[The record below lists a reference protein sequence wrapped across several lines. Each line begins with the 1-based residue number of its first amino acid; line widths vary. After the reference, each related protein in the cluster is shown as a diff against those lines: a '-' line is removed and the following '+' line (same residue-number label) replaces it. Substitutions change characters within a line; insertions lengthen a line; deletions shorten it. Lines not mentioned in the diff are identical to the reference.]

1 MITPSQIKEKT
12 LSTAV
17 HGYDIDETNAF
28 ISEIE
33 ESFSAIYDENKEL
46 YRKMEILAAKIEE
59 YRAEEESIKDTLL
72 TAQKAA
78 GKVEREA
85 RERADKLLADSAKTV
100 QGTVM
105 DAKEKAEKI
114 VSEAREYV
122 AGLTKEKSEAAQQIL
137 ADAQQKAQK
146 ELADAKADA
155 AALLTEAKSISAELI
170 EKAKS
175 EKEYYDNLTSSL
187 RSEAERFKASLVEL
201 YNAQLEKLGDMMEA
215 PAAVEK
221 AQAEQKIEEAD
232 KNIEAVS
239 ARIDEIEQELDEP
252 QEEPQS
258 EPQEAPAADDGW
270 EDISSGAQQ
279 DEPAEPEQSGV
290 EYELSEVSESEE
302 DGEPEEEPDFHDA
315 IDAFSRGDDTQEAA
329 GAVQEEGHLPF
340 EDFFHVKAEES
351 RTTEKISLI
360 PPDDDEDDEGA
371 GFKGFFRNKKKKK

>member
-12 LSTAV
+12 LSTAA

-28 ISEIE
+28 IAEIE

-85 RERADKLLADSAKTV
+85 KERADKLLADSAKTV

-215 PAAVEK
+215 PAAAEK

-252 QEEPQS
+252 QEEPQN
-258 EPQEAPAADDGW
+258 EPQEAPAANDGW

-279 DEPAEPEQSGV
+279 DESAEPEQSGV
-290 EYELSEVSESEE
+290 EYELSVVSESEE
-302 DGEPEEEPDFHDA
+302 DGEPEEEPDVHDA
-315 IDAFSRGDDTQEAA
+315 IDAFSQGDDAQENA
-329 GAVQEEGHLPF
+329 GAAQEEGHLPF

>member
-12 LSTAV
+12 LSTAA

-85 RERADKLLADSAKTV
+85 KERADKLLADSAKTV

-215 PAAVEK
+215 PAAAEK

-252 QEEPQS
+252 QN
-258 EPQEAPAADDGW
+258 EPQEPPAADDGW

-302 DGEPEEEPDFHDA
+302 DGEPEEEPDVHDA
-315 IDAFSRGDDTQEAA
+315 IDAFSQGDDTQETA
-329 GAVQEEGHLPF
+329 GAAQEEGHLPF

>member
-12 LSTAV
+12 LSTAA

-28 ISEIE
+28 IAEIE

-78 GKVEREA
+78 GKVECEA
-85 RERADKLLADSAKTV
+85 KERADKLLADSAKTV

-215 PAAVEK
+215 PAAAEK
-221 AQAEQKIEEAD
+221 AQAEQKIEETD

-252 QEEPQS
+252 QN
-258 EPQEAPAADDGW
+258 EPQEPPAADDGW

-302 DGEPEEEPDFHDA
+302 DGEPEEEPDVHDA
-315 IDAFSRGDDTQEAA
+315 IDAFSQGDDAQEA
-329 GAVQEEGHLPF
+329 GAAQEEGHLPF

>member
-12 LSTAV
+12 LSTAA

-28 ISEIE
+28 IAEIE

-85 RERADKLLADSAKTV
+85 KERADKLLADSAKTV

-215 PAAVEK
+215 PAAAEK

-252 QEEPQS
+252 QN
-258 EPQEAPAADDGW
+258 EPQEAPAADDEW

-302 DGEPEEEPDFHDA
+302 DGEPEEEPDVHDA
-315 IDAFSRGDDTQEAA
+315 IDAFSQGDDAQETA
-329 GAVQEEGHLPF
+329 GAAQEEGHLPF

>member
-1 MITPSQIKEKT
+1 MITPSQIKKKT
-12 LSTAV
+12 LSTAA

-28 ISEIE
+28 IAEIE

-85 RERADKLLADSAKTV
+85 KERADKLLADSAKTV

-215 PAAVEK
+215 PAAAEK

-252 QEEPQS
+252 QN

-279 DEPAEPEQSGV
+279 DEPAETEQSGV

-302 DGEPEEEPDFHDA
+302 DGEPEEEPDVHDA
-315 IDAFSRGDDTQEAA
+315 IDAFSQGDDAQANA
-329 GAVQEEGHLPF
+329 GAAQEEGHLPF